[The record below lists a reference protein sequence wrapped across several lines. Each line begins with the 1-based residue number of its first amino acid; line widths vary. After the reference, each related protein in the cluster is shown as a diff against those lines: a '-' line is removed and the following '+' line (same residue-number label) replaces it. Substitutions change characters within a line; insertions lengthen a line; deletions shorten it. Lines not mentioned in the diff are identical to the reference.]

1 MGMSSFVMTCEEV
14 FIDEVS
20 ARIGGCED
28 VGELLESIE
37 RDGHMRLI
45 AHMSDGEKCEF
56 VEELWNE
63 FWSDHGVHV

>member
-1 MGMSSFVMTCEEV
+1 MGMSSFVMDSEDQ

-37 RDGHMRLI
+37 RDGCLRLI

-56 VEELWNE
+56 VEELWND
-63 FWSDHGVHV
+63 FWSEKGHG